1 MNLYGVIALIA
12 AVGLGLLLTLGIL
25 IGSIGT
31 VVTAHRKQEDFR
43 QQLWFRQVMGMSVSL
58 SACVF
63 VVLLLLSGNSN
74 PQPRPLD
81 IWLDDWLW
89 FWIAAILML
98 WPLSAFAWNKWQRRT
113 RSLAGSE
120 T

>member
-12 AVGLGLLLTLGIL
+12 AIGLGLLLTLGIL
-25 IGSIGT
+25 IGLIGAF
-31 VVTAHRKQEDFR
+31 VTARRKQEHFI
-43 QQLWFRQVMGMSVSL
+43 QQLWFKQVVGMLVSL
-58 SACVF
+58 SACVV

-81 IWLDDWLW
+81 IWLDGWLW
-89 FWIAAILML
+89 FWMVAVLML
-98 WPLSAFAWNKWQRRT
+98 WPLGAFAWNKWQRRT
-113 RSLAGSE
+113 RFPAESE

>member
-25 IGSIGT
+25 IGSIGAF
-31 VVTAHRKQEDFR
+31 VTARRKQEHFS
-43 QQLWFRQVMGMSVSL
+43 QQVWFRQVVGMSVSL
-58 SACVF
+58 SASVF

-113 RSLAGSE
+113 PFPAPSE